1 MRLSVDIAATA
12 AAEHQYYC
20 PNCGRDP
27 GTDAGGVDPEWAF
40 CRYCGYHLAAVDAF
54 VYAGFWMRVCAYAI
68 DVVILV
74 VALVLPIEV
83 VRIAATATTATLLDV
98 GITMAYFSVGNGTGG
113 TLGRRSLGL
122 RVVNEA
128 GNAPGIRAGVSLFL
142 FSAVSRLALGV
153 GYLVMIRDKHKQAW
167 HDKLS
172 GTYVIR
178 TR

>member
-1 MRLSVDIAATA
+1 MSVTVAAPAPA
-12 AAEHQYYC
+12 AHQYYC
-20 PNCGRDP
+20 ANCGRDP
-27 GTDAGGVDPEWAF
+27 GTDAARVDPEWAF
-40 CRYCGYHLAAVDAF
+40 CRYCGYHLTAVAAF
-54 VYAGFWMRVCAYAI
+54 VYAGFWIRVCAYLIDAAI
-68 DVVILV
+68 LAA
-74 VALVLPIEV
+74 ALILPIV
-83 VRIAATATTATLLDV
+83 VVQLATTATSATVLDLAV
-98 GITMAYFSVGNGTGG
+98 TMAYFSVGNGTGG

-142 FSAVSRLALGV
+142 LSVISRLVFGI
-153 GYLVMIRDKHKQAW
+153 GYLVMIRDKHKQTW